1 MQIIE
6 NQKRAPGVLK
16 TWGSKDG
23 GVKATQDS
31 DALRLEAVNV
41 TDNTIGILSEKP
53 LDGKRIY

>member
-1 MQIIE
+1 M
-6 NQKRAPGVLK
+6 K